1 MRSTIT
7 VTGIGCAGRHGA
19 NPGEK
24 DAEQPFVVDLSV
36 EVEVGADAIG
46 ATSDYRELVRTV
58 RAVVAQRS
66 FDLLETIAQAVAD
79 AVAGAPGVVRASAT
93 VHKPAA
99 ARSND
104 VADVAATAIAGA

>member
-7 VTGIGCAGRHGA
+7 VAGIGCSGRHGA

-24 DAEQPFVVDLSV
+24 DAAQAFVVDLV
-36 EVEVGADAIG
+36 AEVEVGADAIG
-46 ATSDYRELVRTV
+46 ATADYRDLVRTA
-58 RAVVAQRS
+58 RAVVAERS
-66 FDLLETIAQAVAD
+66 FDLLETVAQAVAD
-79 AVAGAPGVVRASAT
+79 AIAAAPGVARVTAT

-104 VADVAATAIAGA
+104 VADVAATATAGA